1 MLPAISMPIAR
12 SLLLTTL
19 LVLVLSGCSST
30 RTAYRFADWG
40 IVWWVDD
47 YVRLTS
53 AQETQ
58 LDQDLNAFLQWH
70 CSAELPRYTQ
80 WLDQLEADM
89 ANETPSLA
97 TVRYHQTQLTGF
109 VNNLLGQA
117 VPVTVRLLETF
128 SDEQVNQLATNM
140 AEQHQELEEE
150 MLEGSVQENTDA
162 RAERTR
168 ERLERWLGELN
179 KPQEALVAD
188 WSAER
193 GRQTEIWLAGRR
205 NWQKALVASLE
216 ARDQPGFGARIE
228 DLIVNY
234 EQARG
239 AEYQAMS
246 VESQAAMAVLIQDLL
261 AVGGPEHREHI
272 INEAGKLNGDFTALT
287 CL

>member
-1 MLPAISMPIAR
+1 MDQLRPLSRLIP
-12 SLLLTTL
+12 
-19 LVLVLSGCSST
+19 LVVFCLCLVAGCSST
-30 RTAYRFADWG
+30 RTAYRYADWG
-40 IVWWVDD
+40 IVWWVED
-47 YVRLTS
+47 YVSLTGT
-53 AQETQ
+53 QETQ
-58 LDQDLNAFLQWH
+58 LDQDLNTLLQWH

-80 WLDQLEADM
+80 WLDQLGADM
-89 ANETPSLA
+89 ADEAPSLA
-97 TVRYHQTQLTGF
+97 TLRYHQVQLTGF
-109 VNNLLGQA
+109 VNDLLRQA
-117 VPVTVRLLETF
+117 VPVTVRLLETL
-128 SDEQVNQLATNM
+128 SDEQVNELAAKM
-140 AEQHQELEEE
+140 AEQHRELEQE
-150 MLEGSVQENTDA
+150 MLAGSVQENTKA

-179 KPQEALVAD
+179 NPQQALVTD

-193 GRQTEIWLAGRR
+193 GRQTETWLAGRR

-216 ARDQPGFGARIE
+216 ARGQPGFGARIE
-228 DLIVNY
+228 DLMVNY

-246 VESQAAMAVLIQDLL
+246 VESQAAMTALIHDLL